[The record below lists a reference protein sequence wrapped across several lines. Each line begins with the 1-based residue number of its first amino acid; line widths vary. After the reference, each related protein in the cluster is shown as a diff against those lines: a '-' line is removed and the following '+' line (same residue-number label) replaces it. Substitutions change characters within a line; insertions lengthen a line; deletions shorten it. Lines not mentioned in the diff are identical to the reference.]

1 MKKINKIA
9 WTLFTI
15 NASLLS
21 LFIILDDKER
31 IICLGIVFFIVC
43 MLLQYLNLKE
53 EKENSLKYIR
63 R

>member
-1 MKKINKIA
+1 MKKMNTLL

-15 NASLLS
+15 NGLLLS
-21 LFIILDDKER
+21 FFIIMNDKQR
-31 IICLGIVFFIVC
+31 IIWLGITYFVICLG
-43 MLLQYLNLKE
+43 LQYLNLKE